1 MVFEDLSPNQ
11 NKAKKTASLAPIAD
25 RILSVVV
32 DFSLFWP
39 FFTLLMATVLKKLQY
54 RYYAAPDSAEFWVL
68 MGVTAFGFFALTVFA
83 QGLFWSVLGA
93 TPGQMFFQLRV
104 VNVHTRKAPTLH
116 ASLLRSFLF
125 MFELL
130 CLGIPLLEVFSHQGR
145 RAFHDRA
152 VDTDVV
158 TLKSVGIAGPQRF
171 EVQMTRSFFTLCL
184 AFVMVWAFGTVT
196 RYYSAA
202 MRGEYKETELADAE
216 YLCADVPAREEGGG
230 RLDAALALY
239 LTGALSVECLETE
252 TDFAF
257 WKGEKQDQSWAA
269 FALAVAKQKDLN
281 AKKAYLTQAC
291 DKDAQGFA
299 CQMAD
304 WWTSDEAEPAPVNA
318 NSWTR
323 TVMSIQRAEKIN
335 DTVTWKKELS
345 RTPADFDLAEFME
358 VQKVKLLWA
367 EKKFEQ
373 AQGGYSV
380 IWDQLSSRPQ
390 RELSSR
396 LCLSEITQDCSVRSY
411 RFCHDLEASIK
422 NSPEETVDSNW
433 ILAMA
438 EDKACRNVND
448 SAFLAYAK
456 ELDPESDS
464 GKLILTLL
472 PESGLSEAT
481 KLDNLRS
488 VAFKKDADPSLQTR
502 ALFHLLRTSRHLSD
516 LEKSQ
521 KILQSESLPFQTDL
535 QNIFVKS
542 ALSMGFKVGSDRQ
555 PASEKPVA
563 SPSEAEPSGESP

>member
-1 MVFEDLSPNQ
+1 MVFEDLSLTQ
-11 NKAKKTASLAPIAD
+11 VDSKKTARLAPIVD
-25 RILSVVV
+25 RLLSVVV

-39 FFTLLMATVLKKLQY
+39 FFTLLMSTVLKKLQY

-68 MGVTAFGFFALTVFA
+68 LGVSAFGFAALTVLA

-104 VNVHTRKAPTLH
+104 VDIHTQRAPTLH
-116 ASLLRSFLF
+116 AALLRSFLF

-130 CLGIPLLEVFSHQGR
+130 LLGIPLLEVFSHPGR

-158 TLKSVGIAGPQRF
+158 TLKSVGIRGPQRF
-171 EVQMTRSFFTLCL
+171 EIQMTRGFFTLCL
-184 AFVMVWAFGTVT
+184 AFMLVWAFGTVT

-202 MRGEYKETELADAE
+202 LRGQYKEAELADAE
-216 YLCADVPAREEGGG
+216 YLCPDVPAREEGGG

-239 LTGALSVECLETE
+239 LTGSLSVECLETE

-257 WKGEKQDQSWAA
+257 WKGERNDQSWAA
-269 FALAVAKQKDLN
+269 FALAVAKKKDLN
-281 AKKAYLTQAC
+281 AKKAYLQQAC

-304 WWTSDEAEPAPVNA
+304 WWTSDEGGAAPANT

-323 TVMSIQRAEKIN
+323 TVMSIQRAEEAN
-335 DTVTWKKELS
+335 DTETWSKELAHI
-345 RTPADFDLAEFME
+345 PADFDLAEFME

-380 IWDQLSSRPQ
+380 IWDQLSARPQ

-396 LCLSEITQDCSVRSY
+396 LCSSEITQDCSVRSY
-411 RFCHDLEASIK
+411 KYCRDLEASIK
-422 NSPEETVDSNW
+422 NSPEEIVDSNW

-438 EDKACRNVND
+438 EDKACRDVKD
-448 SAFLAYAK
+448 SAFLAFAK

-472 PESGLSEAT
+472 PESGMSDVT

-521 KILQSESLPFQTDL
+521 KILQSESLPFQNEL
-535 QNIFVKS
+535 QGIFAKS

-555 PASEKPVA
+555 PASEKAQAP
-563 SPSEAEPSGESP
+563 AETDPAGESP